1 MSQTSK
7 PAEKGLRVKRK
18 FKVAVLIAV
27 VVVAMTA
34 LIYVNLQNVR
44 DTGRPGPS
52 SVSEGGTL
60 GSLSDAA

>member
-18 FKVAVLIAV
+18 FKVAVLISV
-27 VVVAMTA
+27 VVVAMAA

-44 DTGRPGPS
+44 DTGRRGPS